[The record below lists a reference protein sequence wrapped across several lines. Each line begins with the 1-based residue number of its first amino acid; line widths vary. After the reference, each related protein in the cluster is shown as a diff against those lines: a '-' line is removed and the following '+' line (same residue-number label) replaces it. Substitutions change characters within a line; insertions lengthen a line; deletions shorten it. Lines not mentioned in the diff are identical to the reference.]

1 MTPQES
7 QALQTLLSQLVEV
20 RGIEKD
26 PEADA
31 LIRKAAAQQPDA
43 AYLLAQRSLILE
55 QAVEAAK
62 QRIATLERQSS
73 VPAAS
78 STGSRSFLDANV
90 WGRSSAPSAGSP
102 VPGYSAQ
109 ASEYGKHGVP
119 GKQGGF
125 LRGRSPGMFGG
136 GGGGSFLGTMA
147 ATAAG
152 VAGGAFL
159 FQGLGN
165 LLDGEES
172 PQADSSAATE
182 GVADQA
188 ADAQANSLVD
198 EPGATEDI
206 ASTEDY
212 AADNSFIDDGGSG
225 DDSSFG

>member
-26 PEADA
+26 QEADA
-31 LIRKAAAQQPDA
+31 MIRKAVSQQPDA

-62 QRIATLERQSS
+62 QRIAALERQIAL
-73 VPAAS
+73 PAS
-78 STGSRSFLDANV
+78 SGSGRSFLDANA
-90 WGRSSAPSAGSP
+90 WGRSSTTAAGSAT
-102 VPGYSAQ
+102 PGYQSAHFSQ
-109 ASEYGKHGVP
+109 DSMRGIP
-119 GKQGGF
+119 GRQGGF
-125 LRGRSPGMFGG
+125 LRGSSPGMF

-165 LLDGEES
+165 LLDGNDS
-172 PQADSSAATE
+172 PQADSSAATD
-182 GVADQA
+182 GTPDQA
-188 ADAQANSLVD
+188 ADAQAGSLAE
-198 EPGATEDI
+198 EPGANNDI

-212 AADNSFIDDGGSG
+212 AADDSFIDDGGMN
-225 DDSSFG
+225 DDASFG

>member
-7 QALQTLLSQLVEV
+7 QALHTLLSQLVEV

-31 LIRKAAAQQPDA
+31 MIRKAVAQQPDA
-43 AYLLAQRSLILE
+43 AYLLSQRALILE
-55 QAVEAAK
+55 QAVETAK
-62 QRIATLERQSS
+62 QRIAALERQTAS
-73 VPAAS
+73 PAS
-78 STGSRSFLDANV
+78 TTGSRSFLDANA
-90 WGRSSAPSAGSP
+90 WGRSNATPASSP
-102 VPGYSAQ
+102 VPGYSTPF
-109 ASEYGKHGVP
+109 SNDGKRGMP

-125 LRGRSPGMFGG
+125 MQGRSPGMFG

-165 LLDGEES
+165 LLDGNDS

-182 GVADQA
+182 GATDQV
-188 ADAQANSLVD
+188 ADAQAGSPAD
-198 EPGATEDI
+198 ESGGGADL
-206 ASTEDY
+206 ASSEDY
-212 AADNSFIDDGGSG
+212 AADDSFIDDGGMG
-225 DDSSFG
+225 DDASFG

>member
-26 PEADA
+26 QEADA
-31 LIRKAAAQQPDA
+31 MIRKAAAQQPDA
-43 AYLLAQRSLILE
+43 AYLLAQRALILE

-62 QRIATLERQSS
+62 QRIAALERQTAL
-73 VPAAS
+73 PA
-78 STGSRSFLDANV
+78 STGSGRSFLDANA
-90 WGRSSAPSAGSP
+90 WGRSTTAAGSAT
-102 VPGYSAQ
+102 PGYQPAHLSHD
-109 ASEYGKHGVP
+109 SMRGMP
-119 GKQGGF
+119 GRQGGF
-125 LRGRSPGMFGG
+125 LRGGSPGMFG

-165 LLDGEES
+165 LLDGNDS
-172 PQADSSAATE
+172 PQADSSAATD
-182 GVADQA
+182 ATPDQA
-188 ADAQANSLVD
+188 ADAQAGSLVE
-198 EPGATEDI
+198 EPGANNDI

-212 AADNSFIDDGGSG
+212 AADDSFIDDGGMG
-225 DDSSFG
+225 DDASFS

>member
-31 LIRKAAAQQPDA
+31 LIRRAVAQQPDA

-62 QRIATLERQSS
+62 QRIAALERQSS
-73 VPAAS
+73 LPAAS
-78 STGSRSFLDANV
+78 SAGSRSFLDANA
-90 WGRSSAPSAGSP
+90 WGRSSASTAGSP
-102 VPGYSAQ
+102 VPGYPAH
-109 ASEYGKHGVP
+109 ASEYGRHGVP

-125 LRGRSPGMFGG
+125 LQGRSPGMFG

-165 LLDGEES
+165 LLDGDDS
-172 PQADSSAATE
+172 PQADSSAATD
-182 GVADQA
+182 GAPDQA

-198 EPGATEDI
+198 EPGATDNI

-212 AADNSFIDDGGSG
+212 AADDSFADDGGLG